1 LTLSR
6 EAGLFDQVDGERI
19 FPACKVQIASKPVA
33 DQNAKGRRELFS
45 DVFCLLNR
53 EKKRRNSMANQKEKM
68 GAYKKISQKYPDVTA
83 SLNSLGETIRNSGP
97 IDGKTSQLIQLAAA
111 AAGQSEGSVHS
122 HTRRALEEGATRAEI
137 EHALLLLISVMGFPK
152 TAAAM
157 SWATDILD
165 GEAVE

>member
-1 LTLSR
+1 M
-6 EAGLFDQVDGERI
+6 
-19 FPACKVQIASKPVA
+19 
-33 DQNAKGRRELFS
+33 S
-45 DVFCLLNR
+45 D
-53 EKKRRNSMANQKEKM
+53 QKEKM
-68 GAYKKISQKYPDVTA
+68 GVYKKISQKYPEVTVA
-83 SLNSLGETIRNSGP
+83 LRSLGETIRSSGP

-122 HTRRALEEGATRAEI
+122 HTRRALEEGATREEI

-165 GEAVE
+165 ARPAE